1 MKPLMSISPVRLVLL
16 YPDIPQNL
24 GGVLRLAACLN
35 AEVHVIEPCGF
46 PINHA
51 RLKRA
56 GMDYIQHV
64 TLLTHASWE
73 HFFTHREA
81 HPGRLLLAETDGSV
95 SLYETC
101 FESGDYLLFG
111 SEGAGT
117 PRILYGAMDAIF
129 RIPMRQGMRSLN
141 IAMSA
146 GIAASEAYRQLH
158 WKLEG

>member
-1 MKPLMSISPVRLVLL
+1 MVTTPIRLVLL

-24 GGVLRLAACLN
+24 GGVLRLSACLN

-46 PINHA
+46 PINHT

-73 HFFTHREA
+73 NFLAHREA
-81 HPGRLLLAETDGSV
+81 HPGRLLLAETDGSIP
-95 SLYETC
+95 LYDTC
-101 FESGDYLLFG
+101 FENGDYLLFG

-117 PRILYGAMDAIF
+117 PRALYEAMDSIF
-129 RIPMRQGMRSLN
+129 RIPMRKGMRSLN

-146 GIAASEAYRQLH
+146 GISLSEAYRQLR
-158 WKLEG
+158 WELD